1 MQSRKE
7 QSIGAGKAEEIVI
20 KAIRRVLEPDYMAN
34 IPPEPQEEAVTKA
47 FEKIVIQSQ
56 SPPRQSMP
64 GQQGPAIPTPAIAS
78 SAAATAAM
86 TAAATAGATNGQS
99 SASGTRPAPLSQQ
112 QPPAATATMHQ
123 QPQPQR
129 PAESVLMNMLMAGP
143 GRSASPA
150 VPPPQPQA
158 SSTSPPGQSAA
169 TKPSTPAAVPV
180 SSATATVTQL
190 SSDKAEVKDDV
201 DLAKVNGVLKDL
213 PQIQIAR
220 ANGTS
225 TPTRPF
231 VEPLTPPVPGSPK
244 VGVKRERAITEQ
256 SEDGDAQ
263 GTGKKVKVGEAGKA

>member
-86 TAAATAGATNGQS
+86 TAAATAGATNGQP
-99 SASGTRPAPLSQQ
+99 SASGTRPALLSQQ
-112 QPPAATATMHQ
+112 PPPSTATMHQ

-129 PAESVLMNMLMAGP
+129 PAESVLMNMLMSGP
-143 GRSASPA
+143 GRSTSPA
-150 VPPPQPQA
+150 VLPPQA
-158 SSTSPPGQSAA
+158 SSTSPPGQPAA
-169 TKPSTPAAVPV
+169 TNSTASTAAPA
-180 SSATATVTQL
+180 SSATTTAVQL
-190 SSDKAEVKDDV
+190 PGISAETKAEV

-213 PQIQIAR
+213 PQIQLAR

-244 VGVKRERAITEQ
+244 IGGKRERAMSEQ
-256 SEDGDAQ
+256 REDDDAE
-263 GTGKKVKVGEAGKA
+263 GTGKRVKVREAGKT